1 MMLGALL
8 LHLRATGA
16 GSMPVHAGR
25 LLHAALFCMLRDKA
39 PALSTV
45 LHDDMQRKPFTV
57 SDLIGMHAQPPARGH
72 RRVRAGDTYRWRITA
87 LDTEVLHILMEL
99 RVGDT
104 LRVGAVD
111 YIIDEIV
118 ADRAVSDEVGTVDA
132 KDLVAACMA
141 QENVGEL
148 TLEFR
153 SPVSFRSFT
162 DDYPFPLPELIF
174 TSLADKWRQIETS
187 FDIDRDALRERAA
200 SLVPRRWSG
209 ESRTV
214 FLEKQRGVTGF
225 IGSFTFSL
233 HRLAEEERG
242 IFLLLA
248 QFAFFSGVG
257 RLTAQGL
264 GQTHCKFG

>member
-1 MMLGALL
+1 MMLGAIL
-8 LHLRATGA
+8 LHLRAKSA
-16 GSMPVHAGR
+16 GTMPVHAGR
-25 LLHAALFCMLRDKA
+25 LLHAALFSMLRDRA
-39 PALSTV
+39 PVLSAE

-57 SDLIGMHAQPPARGH
+57 SDLIAIHAHPPARGY
-72 RRVRAGDTYRWRITA
+72 RRVHAGDTYHWRITA
-87 LDTEVLHILMEL
+87 LDTAVLRILIEL
-99 RVGDT
+99 HVGIT
-104 LRVGAVD
+104 LRVGTVD
-111 YIIDEIV
+111 YIVEEIV
-118 ADRAVSDEVGTVDA
+118 TDRAVSDEVGTVDA
-132 KDLVAACMA
+132 AALVSACMA
-141 QENVGEL
+141 QEHIDEL

-187 FDIDRDALRERAA
+187 FDIDRDALRAHAA

-214 FLEKQRGVTGF
+214 FLEKQRGVAGF
-225 IGSFTFSL
+225 TGSFTFSL
-233 HRLAEEERG
+233 HRLPEDVRG

-248 QFAFFSGVG
+248 QFAFFSGIG

-264 GQTHCKFG
+264 GQTRCKFR